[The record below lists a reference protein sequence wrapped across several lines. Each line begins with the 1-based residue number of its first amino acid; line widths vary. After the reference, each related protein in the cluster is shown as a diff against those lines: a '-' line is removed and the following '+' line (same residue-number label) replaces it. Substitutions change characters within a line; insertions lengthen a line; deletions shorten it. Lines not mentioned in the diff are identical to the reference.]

1 MKVFFGI
8 KTIAIQKLIFAGLIM
23 VSLVQCGS
31 KSSPVQQETAVFFE
45 SKNKQYKAKLVFEGK
60 IKALE
65 PLSGELQVESSNGA
79 PITSLVVE
87 TFVPTMPSMGHGT
100 DNSRLSFEP
109 NSQSSNAVKIK
120 GIWFNMGG
128 PWEISVGAKVNG
140 TSDIVLINVE
150 VP

>member
-1 MKVFFGI
+1 MKALFGT
-8 KTIAIQKLIFAGLIM
+8 KTTAIQKVMFTAFIL

-31 KSSPVQQETAVFFE
+31 KSSPVQQDIAVFFE
-45 SKNKQYKAKLVFEGK
+45 SKNKQYKAKVVFEGK

-65 PLSGELQVESSNGA
+65 PLSGELHVESSNGA

-109 NSQSSNAVKIK
+109 NSQSPNTVKIK

-128 PWEISVGAKVNG
+128 PWEIAVGAKVNG
-140 TSDIVLINVE
+140 TSDTVLIKVE